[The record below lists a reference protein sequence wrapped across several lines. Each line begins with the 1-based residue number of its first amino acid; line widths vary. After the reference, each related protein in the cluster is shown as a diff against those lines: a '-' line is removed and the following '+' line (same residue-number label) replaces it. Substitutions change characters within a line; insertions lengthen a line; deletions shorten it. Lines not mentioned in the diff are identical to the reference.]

1 MTRLEELLYALTS
14 VIIRYHDS
22 QPKVLNKLVVEKNP
36 TLLGKKVLA
45 YAKEII
51 HDENEGFKAKLE
63 EIIQDCTSKGY
74 TERNPFLRFILN
86 EIVFLKSMQ
95 DRKKS
100 FDPSQ
105 LEEYKKQIAQ
115 ILLDLKQ
122 LMITPKSKTYG
133 VTYTKTTEDYEPN
146 ISLSG
151 LKNDGYYGGEF
162 CNSGNLIN
170 EEVLQTFN
178 IHINSNDVSECS
190 SDDEL
195 KEIASSLCLEHQNRL
210 RVPELSELVHELTD
224 HNKELRKAVRTQA
237 EESEKDKKK
246 ILEQET
252 TMQEKDKEIEKLK
265 TGSTPRP
272 VFNPVLLPYGSL
284 FNRPS
289 LGTQQKKSFG
299 VTNSLTESSESPST
313 GFNPSPSLGNDTVD

>member
-36 TLLGKKVLA
+36 ILLGKKVLA

-51 HDENEGFKAKLE
+51 HDENEGFKARLE

-105 LEEYKKQIAQ
+105 LEEYKKQTAQ

-122 LMITPKSKTYG
+122 LMITPKSKTCR
-133 VTYTKTTEDYEPN
+133 VTYTTTSEDSEPN

-170 EEVLQTFN
+170 EEVLLTFN

-190 SDDEL
+190 SDEEL
-195 KEIASSLCLEHQNRL
+195 KEIASDLCLEHQNRL
-210 RVPELSELVHELTD
+210 LVPELSELVHELTD
-224 HNKELRKAVRTQA
+224 HNKELRKTIKTQA
-237 EESEKDKKK
+237 EESERDKKK

-252 TMQEKDKEIEKLK
+252 AIQGKDKEIEKLK
-265 TGSTPRP
+265 AGSITHP
-272 VFNPVLLPYGSL
+272 VFNPVLTLPYGTL
-284 FNRPS
+284 FGKTA
-289 LGTQQKKSFG
+289 LGQKKSFG
-299 VTNSLTESSESPST
+299 VINSPTESSEPPST
-313 GFNPSPSLGNDTVD
+313 GFNPSPSMGNEVVD